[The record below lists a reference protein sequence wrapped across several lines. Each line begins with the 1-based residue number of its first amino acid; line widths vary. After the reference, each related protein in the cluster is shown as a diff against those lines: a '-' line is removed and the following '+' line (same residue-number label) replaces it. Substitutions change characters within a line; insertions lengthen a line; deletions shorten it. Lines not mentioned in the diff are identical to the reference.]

1 MRVTLPG
8 KQENEPGACR
18 GSLGVPRAP
27 NRKSRTV
34 AELHL
39 LPYDEYVA
47 KLPRK
52 SVSAGVLIRDERGR
66 VLLVEPSYK
75 AGWEIPGG
83 VVEAGEAPW
92 TTADR
97 EVQEEIGL
105 VRPRGQL
112 LLIDHVPADNDTLPE
127 RLAFIFDGGSI
138 EAAEVERLVLSA
150 EIASAELCDS
160 QNLPERV
167 KPILA
172 ARLAVAIKAADCG
185 ITAMCERGQEV

>member
-1 MRVTLPG
+1 M
-8 KQENEPGACR
+8 
-18 GSLGVPRAP
+18 
-27 NRKSRTV
+27 

-47 KLPRK
+47 QLPRK
-52 SVSAGVLIRDERGR
+52 SVSAGVLIRDDHGR

-83 VVEAGEAPW
+83 VVEDGEAPW
-92 TTADR
+92 TTAVR
-97 EVQEEIGL
+97 EVHEEIGL
-105 VRPRGQL
+105 VRPRGRL

-138 EAAEVERLVLSA
+138 DPSDVGRLVLSA
-150 EIASAELCDS
+150 EIAAAELCD
-160 QNLPERV
+160 LRTMLERV

-172 ARLAVAIKAADCG
+172 ARLGAAIKAAEAG
-185 ITAMCERGQEV
+185 VTAMCERGQEV